1 VSGLGSRVAIAV
13 PLGAV
18 ALFAVYQG
26 GWLLAAL
33 ALVGGLVA
41 THEYCAMTRELRP
54 LTIAGFAG
62 VAAVIIAVHQG
73 GLAWGLAA
81 LFGTLV
87 VAFWL
92 SAVADVRQTTTVQ
105 LAVTLFGV
113 AWIGLGLGFLIAV
126 RDAPGPDDWGRQLLF
141 AVVGAVWASDIFAY
155 FGGRMFGRR
164 KLAPAI
170 SPNKTVEGLLFGLL
184 FGTAVGFF
192 VLYDQPSSDPV
203 TAGQALMLAAAIA
216 IASPVGDLFESY
228 IKRDMDV
235 KDTGSLLGSHGGV
248 LDRIDALLFAGAAVY
263 FVALAID
270 RA

>member
-13 PLGAV
+13 PLGAI

-26 GWLLAAL
+26 GWLLVAL
-33 ALVGGLVA
+33 ALGGGLIA
-41 THEYCAMTRELRP
+41 THEYCAMTRGLRP

-92 SAVADVRQTTTVQ
+92 SAVADVRQTATVQ

-192 VLYDQPSSDPV
+192 VVYDQPSSDPV

-216 IASPVGDLFESY
+216 IASPIGDLFESY

-248 LDRIDALLFAGAAVY
+248 LDRIDAHLFAAPAAFY
-263 FVALAID
+263 LLLAYGH
-270 RA
+270 A

>member
-1 VSGLGSRVAIAV
+1 
-13 PLGAV
+13 
-18 ALFAVYQG
+18 
-26 GWLLAAL
+26 
-33 ALVGGLVA
+33 
-41 THEYCAMTRELRP
+41 MTRELRP

-81 LFGTLV
+81 VFGTLV

-92 SAVADVRQTTTVQ
+92 SAVADVRQTATVQ

-126 RDAPGPDDWGRQLLF
+126 RDASGPDDWGRQLLF

-170 SPNKTVEGLLFGLL
+170 SPNKTVEGPAGRPAVRHRRGLL
-184 FGTAVGFF
+184 RALRPALERPGDRGPGADAGRGDRHRIAGRRPVRVAT
-192 VLYDQPSSDPV
+192 SSA
-203 TAGQALMLAAAIA
+203 TW
-216 IASPVGDLFESY
+216 
-228 IKRDMDV
+228 
-235 KDTGSLLGSHGGV
+235 T
-248 LDRIDALLFAGAAVY
+248 
-263 FVALAID
+263 
-270 RA
+270 